1 MCKAQHN
8 NIQKEDV
15 MKTEKN
21 LQGFLSDLAV
31 LNVKLHNLHWN
42 VEGKLFFVLH
52 EKTEELYD
60 YVFEQFDEVAE
71 LMKINNVFPL
81 ASMKDYL
88 ANASIKELDSKT
100 FTTEEVVR
108 VVIEDLTTLKKN
120 ATSIRNEADE
130 AGEFTTV
137 MLFEDI
143 VAELD
148 KNLWF
153 FRSL

>member
-1 MCKAQHN
+1 
-8 NIQKEDV
+8 
-15 MKTEKN
+15 
-21 LQGFLSDLAV
+21 
-31 LNVKLHNLHWN
+31 
-42 VEGKLFFVLH
+42 
-52 EKTEELYD
+52 
-60 YVFEQFDEVAE
+60 
-71 LMKINNVFPL
+71 MKINNVFPL